1 MMQWLFPYLIQRVP
15 VFRDFFSE
23 STTFFKFYICDAGKK
38 QNFITNSENL
48 PSLRSKRQDK
58 IKSL

>member
-38 QNFITNSENL
+38 QNITNSENL
-48 PSLRSKRQDK
+48 PSLR
-58 IKSL
+58 